1 MVTKEQLLKE
11 GYIVLPKGGWIR
23 IDPTIIP
30 HGWEELCK
38 NFGCDP
44 SCKEI
49 IIAVSGV
56 KEVKNQG
63 DEDADVI

>member
-23 IDPTIIP
+23 LDPTIMPNDWHDI
-30 HGWEELCK
+30 CK
-38 NFGCDP
+38 DFGCDP
-44 SCKEI
+44 DCNEI

-56 KEVKNQG
+56 KEIKG
-63 DEDADVI
+63 DDDGIV

>member
-23 IDPTIIP
+23 LDPTILP
-30 HGWEELCK
+30 HDWADICK
-38 NFGCDP
+38 DFGCDP
-44 SCKEI
+44 DCQEI

-56 KEVKNQG
+56 KEIRG
-63 DEDADVI
+63 DEDASI